1 MDATDMRELMAERLR
16 EVDWGTGVGKVDL
29 LERVAYDESLRNVI
43 GQYVPEGIYLN
54 VAAVLDVIPEQAWQ
68 DAQGDLWRGGAS
80 AAMVP
85 DTSQFLEGRVGQG
98 APRATG
104 EASGE
109 TAAAAH
115 EAGTEGAADEEPGLL
130 RQVAEQVTGVAQG
143 IGQSASALPN
153 QARQAVSDVA
163 ARVPLDE
170 VRSQA
175 VEGIGRAKEVVA
187 PLAQGAGEVADRAK
201 QAGAQGRDQVMSITT
216 KVGERIT
223 PTRGDQNK
231 AVQGA
236 KDTGNVRQTVVPVAL
251 SSLMEGLGQAYNRQP
266 IKASGFLVAGL
277 SLSTLSGLN
286 TWLAQRVFRAKG
298 TRLGPE
304 RIRPLLLGLW
314 VLTFVLNL
322 WDAWKTARSRQ
333 AATQQVQP
341 SRSEEAAM
349 LSPQTWDDVILTGPA
364 PNVAATQA
372 TDEFPTLSPTAP
384 VED

>member
-1 MDATDMRELMAERLR
+1 MDAKDMRELMAERLR
-16 EVDWGTGVGKVDL
+16 EVDWGTGVGRVDL

-43 GQYVPEGIYLN
+43 GQYVPEGVYLN
-54 VAAVLDVIPEQAWQ
+54 ATAVLDVIPAQAWQ
-68 DAQGDLWRGGAS
+68 DAQGDLWRGGTS
-80 AAMVP
+80 AAVAP
-85 DTSQFLEGRVGQG
+85 DRSQFLEGPVGQG
-98 APRATG
+98 AVGGTG
-104 EASGE
+104 AAGGE
-109 TAAAAH
+109 TAVGAD
-115 EAGTEGAADEEPGLL
+115 EADTQGAAGEEPGRL

-175 VEGIGRAKEVVA
+175 VEGIGRAKEVVT
-187 PLAQGAGEVADRAK
+187 PLAQGASDVASRAK
-201 QAGAQGRDQVMSITT
+201 QVGAQGRDQVMSITT
-216 KVGERIT
+216 KVGERVS
-223 PTRGDQNK
+223 PARGDQ
-231 AVQGA
+231 AAQVV
-236 KDTGNVRQTVVPVAL
+236 KDTGNIRQTVVPVAL

-298 TRLGPE
+298 TRLGPD

-314 VLTFVLNL
+314 LLTFVLNL

-333 AATQQVQP
+333 SATQPTQTA
-341 SRSEEAAM
+341 RSEEAAT

-364 PNVAATQA
+364 PNAAATQA

-384 VED
+384 AED